1 MLCYAMRCAVSIFSV
16 FRFSCKCVENTES
29 KGDKI
34 MVNFNDVATNSQS
47 YNALYG
53 SRLDNIC
60 ENPPCA
66 PLDFAN
72 GTRVERYSLQRV
84 DGQKP
89 YASKKVVIL
98 SENSPLRRLN
108 LDKFEL
114 TKEKVREFGD
124 DEVAPGLKKTLKLL
138 NKKGEVMFEG
148 TGSIRQFMKS
158 VAHLIR

>member
-1 MLCYAMRCAVSIFSV
+1 
-16 FRFSCKCVENTES
+16 
-29 KGDKI
+29 

-114 TKEKVREFGD
+114 TKEKVREFGGGK
-124 DEVAPGLKKTLKLL
+124 VAPGLKKTLKLFNQDGNL
-138 NKKGEVMFEG
+138 VFEG
-148 TGSIRQFMKS
+148 ADSIRQFMKS
-158 VAHLIR
+158 VAHLIRK